1 MIREVP
7 ISVFPGLTSQLRV
20 AKTLGSPGYVSD
32 HFISLVPDL
41 KGDQSI
47 TYGSGS
53 CSGEE
58 WTDTVTLSPDLV
70 VVNQYITVASS
81 SSGFSGV
88 SGILGLGP
96 EDLTAGTLPNMPTE
110 TIPTIVDNLYIQEKI
125 PEEVIGVYFIPSST
139 SSPGELTFGG
149 YDSTVVTSSVNY
161 VPLTTTSPASFY
173 WGIDQSITYGGSTIL
188 SSTVGIVDTGTT
200 LILIA
205 SSE

>member
-1 MIREVP
+1 MYYP
-7 ISVFPGLTSQLRV
+7 LT
-20 AKTLGSPGYVSD
+20 
-32 HFISLVPDL
+32 
-41 KGDQSI
+41 
-47 TYGSGS
+47 GS

-58 WTDTVTLSPDLV
+58 WIDSVTIGPDLA

-88 SGILGLGP
+88 DGVLGLGP
-96 EDLTAGTLPNMPTE
+96 DDLTVGTLTNMPTE
-110 TIPTIVDNLYIQEKI
+110 TIPTVVDNLYTQGRIS
-125 PEEVIGVYFIPSST
+125 EEVLGIYFTPYSAPST
-139 SSPGELTFGG
+139 GELTFGG

-161 VPLTTTSPASFY
+161 VPLTTTSPASLY

-188 SSTVGIVDTGTT
+188 SSTAGIVDTGTT

>member
-1 MIREVP
+1 M
-7 ISVFPGLTSQLRV
+7 
-20 AKTLGSPGYVSD
+20 
-32 HFISLVPDL
+32 
-41 KGDQSI
+41 
-47 TYGSGS
+47 
-53 CSGEE
+53 
-58 WTDTVTLSPDLV
+58 
-70 VVNQYITVASS
+70 VVNQYITVAS

-110 TIPTIVDNLYIQEKI
+110 TIPTIVDNLYIQGKI
-125 PEEVIGVYFIPSST
+125 PEEVVGVYFIPSSAPST
-139 SSPGELTFGG
+139 GELTFGG

-161 VPLTTTSPASFY
+161 VPLTTTSPASLY

-188 SSTVGIVDTGTT
+188 SSTAGIVDTGTT